1 MKNNLVITIILVL
14 AIALAAAIGYIVK
27 SEHDKSE
34 VVFADHKNE
43 QHSCCGTEENTTSE
57 ASENSI
63 YQLDSKWKTESSK
76 EISLPELSGKPQIMA
91 MIFASCTYACP
102 IIVNDV
108 KKIEAGIPKEKLDKV
123 NFLLVSIDPERDTPE
138 ALMQFAKKQKL
149 NLNRWKLLTA
159 DENSVSE
166 LAAVM
171 GFKYK
176 KEKDGSFSHSNIIS
190 VLDKNGEIAFQ
201 HFGLNEDITDVIEA
215 FNKLN

>member
-1 MKNNLVITIILVL
+1 MKKNLVITIIVVL
-14 AIALAAAIGYIVK
+14 LIALSAAITYIIK

-34 VVFADHKNE
+34 AVFAAHKNE
-43 QHSCCGTEENTTSE
+43 IHSCCGEEKEKSE

-63 YQLDSKWKTESSK
+63 YQLDSKWKTETGK
-76 EISLPELSGKPQIMA
+76 EISLSELSGKPQIMA
-91 MIFASCTYACP
+91 MIFTSCTYACP
-102 IIVNDV
+102 IIVNDI
-108 KKIEAGIPKEKLDKV
+108 KKIEAGIPKEKLGKV

-138 ALMQFAKKQKL
+138 TLMQFAKKQKL
-149 NLNRWKLLTA
+149 NPNRWKLLTA

-201 HFGLNEDITDVIEA
+201 HFELNEDITDVIEA

>member
-1 MKNNLVITIILVL
+1 MKNNLVITIILALSIVL
-14 AIALAAAIGYIVK
+14 AATIAYIVK

-34 VVFADHKNE
+34 VTFAAHKE
-43 QHSCCGTEENTTSE
+43 ELHSCCAEEKSAGD

-63 YQLDSKWKTESSK
+63 YQLDSKWKTESGK
-76 EISLPELSGKPQIMA
+76 EISLSELSGKPQIMA
-91 MIFASCTYACP
+91 MIFTSCTYACP
-102 IIVNDV
+102 IIVNDI
-108 KKIEAGIPKEKLDKV
+108 KKIEAGIPKQNLDKV

-138 ALMQFAKKQKL
+138 ALMLFAKKQKL
-149 NLNRWKLLTA
+149 NMSRWKLLTA
-159 DENSVSE
+159 DDSSVSE

-190 VLDKNGEIAFQ
+190 VLDKKGVITFQ